1 MKPVVTRLR
10 ARSGRLS
17 RPALLLLLLLL
28 LAALPAAAGSP
39 GATLKE
45 TPLKDK
51 PFADAAT
58 LANLPAKAAV
68 DVLGRQGGWL
78 KVTASGKQGWV
89 RMLNVRTG
97 PPGQASAGREVQEVA
112 AVASGRAGK
121 GNIVATSG
129 IRGLSEEELKAAKPN
144 PAEFRKLDGYAVS
157 EERAREYAG
166 RSGLVARSIPYLPPG
181 STGTSEKEAPP

>member
-1 MKPVVTRLR
+1 MKPVVTGLR

-17 RPALLLLLLLL
+17 RLAPLLLL
-28 LAALPAAAGSP
+28 LATLPATAGSP

-78 KVTASGKQGWV
+78 RVTASGKQGWV

-97 PPGQASAGREVQEVA
+97 PPGQASAGREVQGVA

-157 EERAREYAG
+157 EEKAREYAG
-166 RSGLVARSIPYLPPG
+166 RSGLVARSVPYLQPG
-181 STGTSEKEAPP
+181 SAEIIEKEVPP

>member
-1 MKPVVTRLR
+1 MKPDLRRPRNRYSGLVRL
-10 ARSGRLS
+10 APLV
-17 RPALLLLLLLL
+17 LL
-28 LAALPAAAGSP
+28 LAALPAAAGSL

-58 LANLPAKAAV
+58 LANLPARAAV

-78 KVTASGKQGWV
+78 RVTASGKQGWV

-97 PPGQASAGREVQEVA
+97 PPGQASAGKEVQGVA

-129 IRGLSEEELKAAKPN
+129 IRGLSEEELKTAKPN
-144 PAEFRKLDGYAVS
+144 PGEFRKLDGFAVS
-157 EERAREYAG
+157 EEKAREYAG
-166 RSGLVARSIPYLPPG
+166 RSGLVARSVPYLQPG
-181 STGTSEKEAPP
+181 SAEIIEKEGPP